1 MRTSVHC
8 WRSASSPSG
17 VAPLRVRRRPWRAS
31 SFAPRSAWTN
41 YSNRSD
47 VGSGDFPDRRRALR
61 ERNVRCGSIATYAVH
76 AKIYRCPLRPGS
88 DRLPTNRD
96 VSLRAMCGRLRV
108 GKGIFTSQAWS
119 VQPCVRPLSAVHMT
133 AGHNALRG
141 SGPGQKLA
149 FDNALALLGCP
160 DRRIDRLCITCC
172 SPLPTFTSRR
182 MVGAISF
189 TPRVRLV
196 LCNVRPWPSS
206 PTPSWRS
213 CLRARWLRPS
223 WVAASATR

>member
-1 MRTSVHC
+1 MIRLKCRHGSKGDIRGTSTV
-8 WRSASSPSG
+8 RPFYPLKPTSIGAVSMSAKG
-17 VAPLRVRRRPWRAS
+17 HVWTAPGWQGFFSRVQ
-31 SFAPRSAWTN
+31 
-41 YSNRSD
+41 
-47 VGSGDFPDRRRALR
+47 
-61 ERNVRCGSIATYAVH
+61 H
-76 AKIYRCPLRPGS
+76 
-88 DRLPTNRD
+88 
-96 VSLRAMCGRLRV
+96 
-108 GKGIFTSQAWS
+108 WS
-119 VQPCVRPLSAVHMT
+119 EQPCVRPVDAAHMT

-196 LCNVRPWPSS
+196 LCNLRPWPSS

-213 CLRARWLRPS
+213 CWRARWPRPS
-223 WVAASATR
+223 WVAAPAMP